1 MAQLSESEEK
11 HFKTE
16 SETTDLWQHKWKDNQ
31 TVLVT
36 AIYTPDRDASPL
48 EGAVAES
55 WSLGIMEQSH
65 G

>member
-11 HFKTE
+11 HFKAE
-16 SETTDLWQHKWKDNQ
+16 SETTDLWQRKWKDIQ

-36 AIYTPDRDASPL
+36 VIYTPDRDASPL